1 MNFYKLDVEYIY
13 QVFKED
19 IMNKAIE
26 VLDLHKSYENV
37 EAVKGISFDV
47 DRNSFFAFLGPNG
60 AGKSTTIN
68 IIATLLEKNSGTVK
82 VLGNEIGVK
91 DNDIRERI
99 GVVFQNPMLD
109 KNLTVKENLLIR
121 ASFYNIDKKTFDN
134 RINEINQYLEIIPF
148 FKQRYGTLSGGQR
161 RKADIARALLN
172 WPEILILDEP
182 TTGLDPKS
190 RKDIWTLISK
200 LRFEKEITIFLT
212 THYMEE
218 TMDATKIVVINEGR
232 IVAVG
237 SSEELRSKYSTD
249 RVKIIAKEG
258 LIDKLDNSNVKYY
271 LNNGIIN
278 IPIKNS
284 FDGIEV
290 VETYR
295 EFISEFEILRGDMDD
310 VFLNITGRKLGD
322 D

>member
-1 MNFYKLDVEYIY
+1 
-13 QVFKED
+13 
-19 IMNKAIE
+19 MNKAIE